1 VSASAQARSGA
12 PNGAGSGADASHLR
26 LHLPSVPDAL
36 ASLMRTIVVAL
47 FLLTFVLQTYLIPSE
62 SMERTLLVGDFLLV
76 NKQVFSPSGALTR
89 WLMPYRE
96 PRRGDVI
103 VFHHPRPPL
112 LVKRIVGLP
121 GDRIR
126 IRDGRAWVNGAPLS
140 EPYAVFDPAA
150 ANPARDNFPAAIYS
164 DPGIDL
170 DWWHSMQSLVVNGEL
185 TVPPGQYFVLGD
197 NRDHSADSRFW
208 GFVPRQA
215 IVARPLLIYFSLS
228 RSFGSQPS
236 GAERPSGDDA
246 AQGADDKL
254 GHDRE
259 LMAKLT
265 GFARWERVFR
275 VVR

>member
-1 VSASAQARSGA
+1 MNAAAESRIESDSGPGA
-12 PNGAGSGADASHLR
+12 ANQTGAGPASHANAGHLR
-26 LHLPSVPDAL
+26 LHLPTVPDAF
-36 ASLMRTIVVAL
+36 ASLMRTIIVAL

-76 NKQVFSPSGALTR
+76 NRQVFSPSGDLTR

-126 IRDGRAWVNGAPLS
+126 IRDGHAWVNGAPLS

-170 DWWHSMQSLVVNGEL
+170 DWWHSMQSLVKSGEL

-197 NRDHSADSRFW
+197 NRNHSADSRFW
-208 GFVPRQA
+208 GFVPRRA
-215 IVARPLLIYFSLS
+215 IVARPLLIYFSVL
-228 RSFGSQPS
+228 Q
-236 GAERPSGDDA
+236 PSGDDA
-246 AQGADDKL
+246 GQGMDDRL
-254 GHDRE
+254 GHNRE
-259 LMAKLT
+259 LTAKPA
-265 GFARWERVFR
+265 GFARWERIFR
-275 VVR
+275 IVR